1 LKNKIN
7 EKDNLKNNNN
17 SSVVK
22 NVINNIFEDENCFVY
37 DDLLV
42 IICQQMNISNT
53 DDEKVNQIKKMIDE
67 NCILIKEKYCFL
79 KDEESDVKDV
89 RNLVIK
95 ELGDNLNGMKKQQI
109 KKIIEQNGLNISDSK
124 LTKLLQ
130 KFAKYQG
137 GVWSIKLPE
146 NV

>member
-1 LKNKIN
+1 
-7 EKDNLKNNNN
+7 
-17 SSVVK
+17 
-22 NVINNIFEDENCFVY
+22 
-37 DDLLV
+37 
-42 IICQQMNISNT
+42 MNISNT

-79 KDEESDVKDV
+79 KDKESDVKDV